1 MKRRFFAS
9 VLSAALVFG
18 AVASFT
24 GCGKEQGASAENGV
38 NAAAGKEA
46 GAKENAT
53 AADKEAADKVAK
65 LIDAIYV
72 QKKTDTTEADCKAA
86 KAAWDALSDTQK
98 ALVEGEFADP
108 DYFGRDTGDATM
120 DDPLN
125 SDKECDK
132 EILVVSFGTSFNGSR
147 VIDIGGVEKA
157 ITKAFPDYVV
167 RRAFTSQII
176 INHILARDG
185 EKIDNVEEALE
196 RAKKS
201 GVKELIV
208 QPTHLMHGAEYDEL
222 TETLSGYK
230 DSFETIKLAEPLLG
244 NDGADGTIAPEKTEV
259 AKAVVYNTLYACG
272 FDTLEEAME
281 KKRAFVL
288 VGHGTSHLAKAAYK
302 KMQDVM
308 DGLSYENVFIGTVE
322 GEPEETS
329 CENIIKEVVDK
340 GYESVT
346 LRPLMVV
353 AGDHANNDIAG
364 DDEDSWISMFREAG
378 IKNLDCVVNGLGNIE
393 AIQDIYVSH
402 TADAAGISPQ
412 KSANENGVQKNGEL
426 ENGVY
431 KAKFTTDSSMFHVN
445 EADKGLGVLTVRP
458 GNNMRIKVNLSSK
471 NIINLYAGKAADAEN
486 DKENWIN
493 PKEAEVT
500 YPDGTKETVYSFEIP
515 VPALDKD
522 FDVAILGTKGKWY
535 DHVCKVEL
543 A

>member
-1 MKRRFFAS
+1 MMKRRFFAS

-65 LIDAIYV
+65 LIDKIYV

-86 KAAWDALSDTQK
+86 KAAWDALTDTQK
-98 ALVEGEFADP
+98 ELVEGEFADP

-125 SDKECDK
+125 SDKECEK
-132 EILVVSFGTSFNGSR
+132 EILVVSFGTSFNDSR

-222 TETLSGYK
+222 TDTLSRYK
-230 DSFETIKLAEPLLG
+230 DSFESIKVAEPLLG
-244 NDGADGTIAPEKTEV
+244 ADSPDGTIADDKKEV
-259 AKAVVYNTLYACG
+259 AKAVVYSTLYGCG
-272 FDTLEEAME
+272 FDTIEEAKE
-281 KKRAFVL
+281 KKRAFVF
-288 VGHGTSHLAKAAYK
+288 VGHGTSHSAKVAYK

-322 GEPEETS
+322 GEPEGTS
-329 CENIIKEVVDK
+329 CEDIIKAVKDK
-340 GYESVT
+340 GFESVT

-364 DDEDSWISMFREAG
+364 DDDDSWASMFRKAG
-378 IKNLDCVVNGLGNIE
+378 IENLECVVDGLGSIG

-402 TADAAGISPQ
+402 TGNAAGISP
-412 KSANENGVQKNGEL
+412 KKGETENGEL

-431 KAKFTTDSSMFHVN
+431 KATFTTDSSMFRVN
-445 EADKGLGVLTVRP
+445 EADKGLGLLTVRP
-458 GNNMRIKVNLSSK
+458 GNNMTIKVNLMSK
-471 NIINLYAGKAADAEN
+471 NIINLYLGKADKAEN
-486 DKENWIN
+486 DKANWIN

>member
-1 MKRRFFAS
+1 MMKRRFFAS

-65 LIDAIYV
+65 LIDKIYV

-86 KAAWDALSDTQK
+86 KAAWDALTDTQK
-98 ALVEGEFADP
+98 ELVEGEFADP

-125 SDKECDK
+125 SDKECEK
-132 EILVVSFGTSFNGSR
+132 EILVVSFGTSFNDSR

-222 TETLSGYK
+222 IETLSRYK
-230 DSFETIKLAEPLLG
+230 DSFESIKVAEPLLG
-244 NDGADGTIAPEKTEV
+244 ADSPDGTIADDKKEV
-259 AKAVVYNTLYACG
+259 AKAVVYSTLYGCG
-272 FDTLEEAME
+272 FDTIEEAKE
-281 KKRAFVL
+281 KKRAFVF
-288 VGHGTSHLAKAAYK
+288 VGHGTSHSAKVAYK

-322 GEPEETS
+322 GEPEGTS
-329 CENIIKEVVDK
+329 CEDIIKAVKDK
-340 GYESVT
+340 GFESVT

-364 DDEDSWISMFREAG
+364 DDDDSWASMFRKAG
-378 IKNLDCVVNGLGNIE
+378 IENLECVVDGLGSIG

-402 TADAAGISPQ
+402 TGNAAGISP
-412 KSANENGVQKNGEL
+412 KKGETENGEL

-431 KAKFTTDSSMFHVN
+431 KATFTTDSSMFRVN
-445 EADKGLGVLTVRP
+445 EADKGLGLLTVRP
-458 GNNMRIKVNLSSK
+458 GNNMTIKVNLMSK
-471 NIINLYAGKAADAEN
+471 NIINLYLGKADKAEN

>member
-1 MKRRFFAS
+1 MMKRRFFAS

-86 KAAWDALSDTQK
+86 KAAWDALTDTQK

-132 EILVVSFGTSFNGSR
+132 EILVVSFGTSFNDSR

-222 TETLSGYK
+222 TDTLSRYN
-230 DSFETIKLAEPLLG
+230 DSFESIKVAEPLLG
-244 NDGADGTIAPEKTEV
+244 ADSPDGTIADDKKEV
-259 AKAVVYNTLYACG
+259 AKAVVYSTLYGCG
-272 FDTLEEAME
+272 FDTIEEAKE
-281 KKRAFVL
+281 KKRAFVF
-288 VGHGTSHLAKAAYK
+288 VGHGTSHSAKVAYK

-322 GEPEETS
+322 GEPEGTS
-329 CENIIKEVVDK
+329 CEDIIKAVKDK

-364 DDEDSWISMFREAG
+364 DDDDSWASMFRKAG
-378 IKNLDCVVNGLGNIE
+378 IENLECVVDGLGSIG

-402 TADAAGISPQ
+402 TGNAAGISP
-412 KSANENGVQKNGEL
+412 KKGETENGEL

-431 KAKFTTDSSMFHVN
+431 KATFTTDSSMFRVN
-445 EADKGLGVLTVRP
+445 EADKGLGLLTVRP
-458 GNNMRIKVNLSSK
+458 GNNMTIKVNLMSK
-471 NIINLYAGKAADAEN
+471 NIINLYLGKADKAEN

>member
-65 LIDAIYV
+65 LIDKIYV
-72 QKKTDTTEADCKAA
+72 QKKTDTTEADCKTA
-86 KAAWDALSDTQK
+86 KAAWDALTDTQK

-108 DYFGRDTGDATM
+108 DYFGRDTGDAKM

-132 EILVVSFGTSFNGSR
+132 EILVVSFGTSFNDSR

-222 TETLSGYK
+222 TETLSQYK
-230 DSFETIKLAEPLLG
+230 DSFESIKVAEPLLG
-244 NDGADGTIAPEKTEV
+244 ADSPDGTIADDKKEV
-259 AKAVVYNTLYACG
+259 AKAVVYSTLYGCG
-272 FDTLEEAME
+272 FDTIEEAKE
-281 KKRAFVL
+281 KKRAFVF
-288 VGHGTSHLAKAAYK
+288 VGHGTSHSAKVAYK

-322 GEPEETS
+322 GEPEGTS
-329 CENIIKEVVDK
+329 CEDIIKAVKDK

-364 DDEDSWISMFREAG
+364 DDDDSWVSMFRKAG
-378 IKNLDCVVNGLGNIE
+378 IENLECVVNGLGSID
-393 AIQDIYVSH
+393 AIQEIYVSH
-402 TADAAGISPQ
+402 TGNAAGISP
-412 KSANENGVQKNGEL
+412 KKGETENGEL

-431 KAKFTTDSSMFHVN
+431 KATFTTDSSMFRVN
-445 EADKGLGVLTVRP
+445 EADKGLGLLTVRP
-458 GNNMRIKVNLSSK
+458 GNNMTIKVNLMSK
-471 NIINLYAGKAADAEN
+471 NIINLYLGKADKAEN

>member
-65 LIDAIYV
+65 LIDKIYV
-72 QKKTDTTEADCKAA
+72 QKKTATTEADCKAA
-86 KAAWDALSDTQK
+86 KAAWDALTDTQK
-98 ALVEGEFADP
+98 ELVEGEFADP

-132 EILVVSFGTSFNGSR
+132 EILVVSFGTSFNDSR

-222 TETLSGYK
+222 TETLSRYK
-230 DSFETIKLAEPLLG
+230 DSFESIKVAEPLLG
-244 NDGADGTIAPEKTEV
+244 ADSPDGTIADDKKEV
-259 AKAVVYNTLYACG
+259 AKAVVYSTLYGCG
-272 FDTLEEAME
+272 FDTLEEAKE
-281 KKRAFVL
+281 KKRAFVF
-288 VGHGTSHLAKAAYK
+288 VGHGTSHSAKVAYK

-322 GEPEETS
+322 GEPEGTS
-329 CENIIKEVVDK
+329 CEDIIKAVKDK
-340 GYESVT
+340 GFESVT

-364 DDEDSWISMFREAG
+364 DDDDSWASMFRKAG
-378 IKNLDCVVNGLGNIE
+378 IENLECVVDGLGSIG

-402 TADAAGISPQ
+402 TGNAAGISP
-412 KSANENGVQKNGEL
+412 KKGETENGEL

-431 KAKFTTDSSMFHVN
+431 KATFTTDSSMFRVN
-445 EADKGLGVLTVRP
+445 EADKGLGLLTVRP
-458 GNNMRIKVNLSSK
+458 GNNMTIKVNLMSK
-471 NIINLYAGKAADAEN
+471 NIINLYLGKADKAEN

-535 DHVCKVEL
+535 DHVCTVEL

>member
-65 LIDAIYV
+65 LIDKIYV

-86 KAAWDALSDTQK
+86 KAAWDALTDTQK
-98 ALVEGEFADP
+98 ELVEGEFADP

-125 SDKECDK
+125 SDKECEK
-132 EILVVSFGTSFNGSR
+132 EILVVSFGTSFNDSR

-222 TETLSGYK
+222 TDTLSRYK
-230 DSFETIKLAEPLLG
+230 DSFESIKVAEPLLG
-244 NDGADGTIAPEKTEV
+244 ADSPDGTIADDKKEV
-259 AKAVVYNTLYACG
+259 AKAVVYSTLYGCG
-272 FDTLEEAME
+272 FDTIEEAKE
-281 KKRAFVL
+281 KKRAFVF
-288 VGHGTSHLAKAAYK
+288 VGHGTSHSAKVAYK

-322 GEPEETS
+322 GEPEGTS
-329 CENIIKEVVDK
+329 CEDIIKAVKDK
-340 GYESVT
+340 GFESVT

-364 DDEDSWISMFREAG
+364 DDDDSWASMFRKAG
-378 IKNLDCVVNGLGNIE
+378 IENLECVVDGLGSIG

-402 TADAAGISPQ
+402 TGNAAGISP
-412 KSANENGVQKNGEL
+412 KKGETENGEL

-431 KAKFTTDSSMFHVN
+431 KATFTTDSSMFRVN
-445 EADKGLGVLTVRP
+445 EADKGLGLLTVRP
-458 GNNMRIKVNLSSK
+458 GNNMTIKVNLMSK
-471 NIINLYAGKAADAEN
+471 NIINLYLGKADKAEN
-486 DKENWIN
+486 DKANWIN

>member
-132 EILVVSFGTSFNGSR
+132 EILVVSFGTSFNDSR

-222 TETLSGYK
+222 IETLSKYK
-230 DSFETIKLAEPLLG
+230 DSFESIKVAEPLLG
-244 NDGADGTIAPEKTEV
+244 ADSPDGTIADDKKEV
-259 AKAVVYNTLYACG
+259 AKAVVYSTLYGCG
-272 FDTLEEAME
+272 FDTIEEAKE
-281 KKRAFVL
+281 KKRAFVF
-288 VGHGTSHLAKAAYK
+288 VGHGTSHSAKVAYK

-322 GEPEETS
+322 GEPEGTS
-329 CENIIKEVVDK
+329 CEDIIKAVKDK

-364 DDEDSWISMFREAG
+364 DDDDSWASMFRKAG
-378 IKNLDCVVNGLGNIE
+378 IENLECVVDGLGSIG

-402 TADAAGISPQ
+402 TGNAAGISP
-412 KSANENGVQKNGEL
+412 KKGETENGEL

-431 KAKFTTDSSMFHVN
+431 KATFTTDSSMFRVN
-445 EADKGLGVLTVRP
+445 EADKGLGLLTVRP
-458 GNNMRIKVNLSSK
+458 GNNMTIKVNLMSK
-471 NIINLYAGKAADAEN
+471 NIINLYLGKADKAEN

>member
-1 MKRRFFAS
+1 MKKKMIAG
-9 VLSAALVFG
+9 VVAAALVFG

-132 EILVVSFGTSFNGSR
+132 EILVVSFGTSFNDSR

-222 TETLSGYK
+222 IETLSRYK
-230 DSFETIKLAEPLLG
+230 DSFESIKVAEPLLG
-244 NDGADGTIAPEKTEV
+244 ADSPDGTIADDKKEV
-259 AKAVVYNTLYACG
+259 AKAVVYSTLYGCG
-272 FDTLEEAME
+272 FDTIEEAKE
-281 KKRAFVL
+281 KKRAFVF
-288 VGHGTSHLAKAAYK
+288 VGHGTSHSAKVAYK

-322 GEPEETS
+322 GEPEGTS
-329 CENIIKEVVDK
+329 CEDIIKAVKDK
-340 GYESVT
+340 GFESVT

-364 DDEDSWISMFREAG
+364 DDDDSWASMFRKAG
-378 IKNLDCVVNGLGNIE
+378 IENLECVVDGLGSIG

-402 TADAAGISPQ
+402 TGNAAGISP
-412 KSANENGVQKNGEL
+412 KKGETENGEL

-431 KAKFTTDSSMFHVN
+431 KATFTTDSSMFRVN
-445 EADKGLGVLTVRP
+445 EADKGLGLLTVRP
-458 GNNMRIKVNLSSK
+458 GNNMTIKVNLMSK
-471 NIINLYAGKAADAEN
+471 NIINLYLGKADKAEN

-535 DHVCKVEL
+535 DHVCSVKL
-543 A
+543 S